1 MIGPIFYE
9 VNVLGLNE
17 ILSSIPPDKD
27 ARRQDRWCQQG
38 TRTKTDFRDIGPRLN
53 LIDCVVVRL
62 QSVVTYIY
70 IVSRT

>member
-27 ARRQDRWCQQG
+27 ARRQDKMVSTG
-38 TRTKTDFRDIGPRLN
+38 HPHKDRLWGHGIKAKFN
-53 LIDCVVVRL
+53 
-62 QSVVTYIY
+62 
-70 IVSRT
+70 